1 MDERTKK
8 NLEAGFKKSP
18 SEEKIEKE
26 ERKKEVVAEA
36 KKFYLKNKNK
46 YIKRLKKEKE
56 EYTKK
61 IKAYANAYTRK

>member
-18 SEEKIEKE
+18 SAEKVEKE
-26 ERKKEVVAEA
+26 ERKKEIVAEA
-36 KKFYLKNKNK
+36 KKLYLKNKNK